1 MMGSRIV
8 WRRMLKLWLPALV
21 LLVVNLGVLST
32 YRFLLA
38 GQAQMGSARV
48 QRLSGELEQ
57 LQSRRAALE
66 QLVAKAE
73 ANRLRI
79 REFRSGWLSTKPE
92 RLTRVISEVKELA
105 QRAGVQASSFQ
116 YPEELLEDHG
126 LTRQSIVFSAS
137 GTYQSLRQF
146 INLIELSDLFLILEE
161 VRLSEVGQEQAEVR
175 VDFRVSTL
183 FESDPNVG
191 ADA

>member
-1 MMGSRIV
+1 MMGSRV
-8 WRRMLKLWLPALV
+8 AWRRMLKLWLPALV
-21 LLVVNLGVLST
+21 LVVLNLAILST

-38 GQAQMGSARV
+38 GEAQMGSARV
-48 QRLSGELEQ
+48 QSLSDELEQ

-79 REFRSGWLSTKPE
+79 REFRSGWLSTKRE

-105 QRAGVQASSFQ
+105 QRAGVGASSFQ
-116 YPEELLEDHG
+116 YPEEVLEDHG
-126 LTRQSIVFSAS
+126 LSRQSIVFSAS
-137 GTYQSLRQF
+137 GNYQSLREF
-146 INLIELSDLFLILEE
+146 INLIELSDQFLILED
-161 VRLSEVGQEQAEVR
+161 VRLSEVGQEQSEVR

-183 FESDPNVG
+183 FESDPSQG